1 MLLLP
6 PFRARGDVDGSGSSR
21 SGRVRARS
29 GLGRRGREQ
38 PRRNRSSWS
47 SSSALGPQR
56 SLFIVATS
64 SPPPFAAKESRRDPG
79 SFARGGGH
87 LSLNDFCFF

>member
-56 SLFIVATS
+56 SLFIVHLVSA
-64 SPPPFAAKESRRDPG
+64 PFAAKESRRDPG

-87 LSLNDFCFF
+87 LS

>member
-38 PRRNRSSWS
+38 PRRNRSS
-47 SSSALGPQR
+47 SSALGPQR
-56 SLFIVATS
+56 SLFIVHLVSA
-64 SPPPFAAKESRRDPG
+64 PFAAKESRRDPG

-87 LSLNDFCFF
+87 LS